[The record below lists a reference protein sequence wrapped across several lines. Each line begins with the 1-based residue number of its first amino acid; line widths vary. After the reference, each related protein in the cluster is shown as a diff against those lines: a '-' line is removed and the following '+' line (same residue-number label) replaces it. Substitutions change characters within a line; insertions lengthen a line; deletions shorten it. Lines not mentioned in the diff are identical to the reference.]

1 VRHPLERL
9 LSAWRFLFHSQA
21 WKQMLVNRTDLVALH
36 GRLLGL
42 SWPGFVAEIL
52 LGRAGRR
59 GLTPS
64 RLQGCYSETGFHITI
79 GMDRNFVC
87 LWRRYTI
94 ATDLSLSALI
104 S

>member
-36 GRLLGL
+36 SRLLSL

-64 RLQGCYSETGFHITI
+64 RLQGCYSETGFHNLAWTVI
-79 GMDRNFVC
+79 
-87 LWRRYTI
+87 
-94 ATDLSLSALI
+94 LSVYGADPQLQLMSPFLR
-104 S
+104 